1 MRALIGIFTASVLL
15 VSGPVL
21 AKDVGWYTGLGMTY
35 TDFKVNAGA
44 LGTAKDKTPGFLV
57 LGGYQISPHIAF
69 EGELAY
75 SGEAKDSI
83 NGTNVK
89 VNYNSWTVGIVGNLP
104 IGDVFDVFAK
114 FGATYGQGEYTIGDV
129 KTTAR
134 DGGYTAGAGAGM
146 HFGAVDLRLRYE
158 VQRVRFDNR
167 DVVDNPT
174 RLGLDVLFRF

>member
-44 LGTAKDKTPGFLV
+44 AGTVNDKTPGFLV
-57 LGGYQISPHIAF
+57 LGGYQVTPRIGF

-75 SGEAKDSI
+75 SGEAKDSV
-83 NGTNVK
+83 NGTEVN

-104 IGDVFDVFAK
+104 IGEVFDVFAK

-134 DGGYTAGAGAGM
+134 DGGYTVGGGAGM
-146 HFGAVDLRLRYE
+146 SVGAVDVRLRYE
-158 VQRVRFDNR
+158 VQRVRLDNS
-167 DVVDNPT
+167 DIVDNPT